1 MVTICEEHHKLLFS
15 DIVPDR
21 TVLHAS
27 MNGEAAKR
35 MLKMNSNQLVTAAD
49 ASSELGTL
57 RIENTM
63 LQWEEARLVRE
74 LRGLHMLAETLCK
87 FAPSRPEFLKPLA
100 ESLEGADATMLLAMN
115 AELRG
120 RNLHLEKELN
130 GVEALVH
137 RLSNKGQKHAARKW
151 RGQVVQGKIHKMPPD
166 GSCLF
171 HSLASELRSGVSS
184 HDLRQEI
191 CDFIQANPAVVVAG
205 RPLQDWVSWEAGQ
218 TVTDYASAMR
228 HRDKWAGPI
237 EIAVCVFIKRAHV
250 HIYREVSGEG
260 FQRICEFD
268 DVGGQV
274 CSAKVL
280 SVVYSPGHYDAFEV
294 SSD

>member
-1 MVTICEEHHKLLFS
+1 
-15 DIVPDR
+15 
-21 TVLHAS
+21 
-27 MNGEAAKR
+27 
-35 MLKMNSNQLVTAAD
+35 MLKMSSNQLVTTAD

-74 LRGLHMLAETLCK
+74 LRGLHTLAETLCK
-87 FAPSRPEFLKPLA
+87 FKPSRPEFLKPLA
-100 ESLEGADATMLLAMN
+100 ESLEGADVTKLLAMN

-130 GVEALVH
+130 GVEGLVH
-137 RLSNKGQKHAARKW
+137 RLSNKGQKNAARKW
-151 RGQVVQGKIHKMPPD
+151 RGQVVQGKIEKMPPD

-171 HSLASELRSGVSS
+171 HSLAFGLGSVDS
-184 HDLRQEI
+184 HELRQEI

-218 TVTDYASAMR
+218 TVLAYASAMR
-228 HRDKWAGPI
+228 SRDKWAGPI
-237 EIAVCVFIKRAHV
+237 EIAVVVFLKRVHV
-250 HIYREVSGEG
+250 HIYREVAGEG

-294 SSD
+294 SRE